1 MTMTRTQYE
10 HTCAVKA
17 GIIHALRDN
26 LGDEF
31 SAKEIAA
38 SMAWPSDLEPMQ
50 VGAILKSM
58 VAEGLVTRRRQHD
71 GNLYQLHKRA
81 LAWTPPE
88 YDWRVA
94 RSNPVAKTKPPAAGK
109 VNGAPVLVP
118 PATPAR
124 KKPKPPASKPA
135 DDHPWVHPPAVTKD
149 KPDRGGITR
158 PLPVHLET
166 PDPRHSPASP
176 DPGALD
182 LDDTDL
188 AAMALPAVPIEPA
201 LGAKAFLVANPPH
214 EASRQ
219 LVVDNC
225 TASGQ
230 AILDDSSYS
239 EIPNSSPTEA
249 SSPEIPDISNHP
261 EIPDSSPDQVNC
273 SGLLVSSPDV
283 AEHEAP
289 NAAQQTLPAESHEDE
304 PPAHRGCGGHCAN
317 HERDSLR
324 QQLDEQET
332 RLSDLAHAEA
342 AAVELESDLA
352 AAREEVE
359 ITRAALREARENLK
373 QVREDLGAQLDGRNT
388 LVADQRLRIDDLLK
402 QVYDRDT
409 LIKVHSERID
419 DLIGQRVK
427 LLDDLKAKDGALK
440 AALTEIA
447 ALESFRDSFL
457 GILEERDARLAEAQR
472 RIDALMLAVRP
483 RLGAPRDPEPGQPAG
498 PEATAQ
504 RHLPAAGLAGAPAW
518 HVNLASEP
526 FNLPRVP
533 KDWVGE
539 LSLRL
544 LDEREA
550 SLKFKVDSEGAGAY
564 CQFKADAVIDHSGA
578 DFVPGLAN
586 GLIQLMDYLFPHLAV
601 SHPDHS
607 ADTGNMVGSEAR
619 P

>member
-1 MTMTRTQYE
+1 MEQTDMTMTRTQYE

-283 AEHEAP
+283 VEHEAP
-289 NAAQQTLPAESHEDE
+289 NAAQQT
-304 PPAHRGCGGHCAN
+304 
-317 HERDSLR
+317 
-324 QQLDEQET
+324 
-332 RLSDLAHAEA
+332 
-342 AAVELESDLA
+342 
-352 AAREEVE
+352 
-359 ITRAALREARENLK
+359 LK

-388 LVADQRLRIDDLLK
+388 LVADQGLRIDDLLK

-544 LDEREA
+544 LDERDA